1 MADDAAFESF
11 VREHSASLIRTA
23 VLVTGNRHAGEELI
37 QDTLTMLYPR
47 WERVVAADAPVAY
60 VRRSAMNRFI
70 SQRRKP
76 GARDVAVWELPDGWD
91 GTDLGESIAVRRTI
105 WQLLGTLP
113 ERQRAAIVLRHFH
126 DLPETEIAEVLG
138 CRPASV
144 RSLISRGMGSMRTAY
159 IGSDV
164 AARTGATS

>member
-1 MADDAAFESF
+1 MAEDAAFESF
-11 VREHSASLIRTA
+11 VRTHSANLIRTA
-23 VLVTGNRHAGEELI
+23 VLITGSKHAGEELV
-37 QDTLTMLYPR
+37 QDTLTMLYPQ
-47 WERVVAADAPVAY
+47 WERVVAADEPLAY
-60 VRRSAMNRFI
+60 VRRSVMNRFI
-70 SQRRKP
+70 SQRRRP

-91 GTDLGESIAVRRTI
+91 GTDLGEAVAVRRTI

-126 DLPETEIAEVLG
+126 DLPEAEIATMLG

-159 IGSDV
+159 VGTDV
-164 AARTGATS
+164 AVRTEATS